1 MSATPNPPFID
12 ASCGRIAQCA
22 KRGQPPGRGSDFT
35 SFCHPPLTQSVELYD
50 TYQTKVADCGRRIEQ
65 VLDRLKAAAPGPA
78 KPLSSPRNKR
88 RGVNAPAFD
97 VHKDLHAMLGV
108 DLTQIHGLG
117 RYLVLK
123 LVAKGGT
130 DLSARPNAK
139 HFTSWLSLA
148 PHKMIPGGKVLAL
161 RTRRSGNRAASL
173 LRLAAITVGRTEAA
187 LGGVLLQG
195 TLPSARSDQSP
206 EAGQSARLCSYGGPC
221 QSRSRGSFLGKWRNC
236 WRLCP
241 PRRIAASASDGCH

>member
-1 MSATPNPPFID
+1 M
-12 ASCGRIAQCA
+12 
-22 KRGQPPGRGSDFT
+22 
-35 SFCHPPLTQSVELYD
+35 YD
-50 TYQTKVADCGRRIEQ
+50 TYQTKVADCGRRIKQ
-65 VLDRLKAAAPGPA
+65 VLDRLKAAAPEPA

-117 RYLVLK
+117 PYLVLK

-130 DLSARPNAK
+130 DLLARPNAK

-148 PHKMIPGGKVLAL
+148 PHKMIPGGKVLAS

-187 LGGVLLQG
+187 LGG
-195 TLPSARSDQSP
+195 LPTTRNVTISA
-206 EAGQSARLCSYGGPC
+206 
-221 QSRSRGSFLGKWRNC
+221 F
-236 WRLCP
+236 
-241 PRRIAASASDGCH
+241 